1 MTEKRF
7 YTPAEVA
14 AILDVSSAT
23 VLRLIHDRRL
33 PAVHVSER
41 VYRIPIPAFE
51 RFQAGEITDPW
62 LAEPAPIRRV
72 DEIPEI
78 GAGEPL
84 PRAAAAEPER
94 VRG

>member
-23 VLRLIHDRRL
+23 VLRLIHDRKL
-33 PAVHVSER
+33 PAVHVSAR
-41 VYRIPIPAFE
+41 VYRIPIPALE

-62 LAEPAPIRRV
+62 LAEPAPIRRGAI
-72 DEIPEI
+72 EPRI
-78 GAGEPL
+78 GEGEPL
-84 PRAAAAEPER
+84 PKARARDLEPSAK
-94 VRG
+94 